1 MVSVVGGD
9 AYRVSD
15 DAPPTRGLAVGAVAV
30 STRVPPRGLLRRVHV
45 CLWQLVNQVKIACNC
60 FDGLHF
66 IAEVTRNSPSRA
78 GDGVRRAATVSQWGL
93 RGWRGLENLPVA

>member
-9 AYRVSD
+9 PYRVSD
-15 DAPPTRGLAVGAVAV
+15 DAPPAQGLALGAVAV
-30 STRVPPRGLLRRVHV
+30 STRAPPRQLLGRVHV
-45 CLWQLVNQVKIACNC
+45 CLWQLVNQVKVACNC

-78 GDGVRRAATVSQWGL
+78 GDGRGEQQLSVSGSE
-93 RGWRGLENLPVA
+93 GPVWA